1 MPLEEALAVLGAL
14 AHHLPPELGDV
25 DRLNAD
31 QWTEWTRRTDAKIR
45 ARLDTGDEDS
55 VVNLLL
61 YGTTFTRRP
70 RATPGAMGGAPDER
84 AIRDLMDGRL
94 DDLVNAV
101 EAAGSDERM
110 QFVRHVIERHGVAVS
125 PSTRAAVRRYLE
137 SVRSRVFNENQRYV
151 SRLAAAAATADDA
164 ERRAAYATVYQDRGL
179 SSDTSL
185 RVNFAVEQA
194 FSAMRDRRELTPQA
208 TQHVGIV
215 GPGLDFVDKA
225 QGYDFYPVQSLQP
238 FAVADS
244 LRRLA
249 LGQRTLVTAFDI
261 SERVLAHLEHARDR
275 ASRGEPYVLNLV
287 LEKQGA
293 SSLLTQYWRDFG
305 RDLSEPAPATRIPSS
320 LSAAIRARAVAVRSD
335 VVLDVTPAPLDVV
348 VERLPA
354 KDRLDLIVATNVLV
368 YYEPLGQALAVRNIA
383 TMLREGGLLFTNQPV
398 PAPDTC
404 GFRAIATV
412 AVPFDD
418 QVGADRDRAR
428 GDSIYVYRKAYERT

>member
-84 AIRDLMDGRL
+84 AIHDLMDGRL
-94 DDLVNAV
+94 DDLVYAV

-185 RVNFAVEQA
+185 ARQFRGGAGIQ
-194 FSAMRDRRELTPQA
+194 RDARPAGAHAAGHTAR
-208 TQHVGIV
+208 GIV

-348 VERLPA
+348 VERLPT

-404 GFRAIATV
+404 GFRAVATV
-412 AVPFDD
+412 AVPFDE
-418 QVGADRDRAR
+418 VGADRDHAR